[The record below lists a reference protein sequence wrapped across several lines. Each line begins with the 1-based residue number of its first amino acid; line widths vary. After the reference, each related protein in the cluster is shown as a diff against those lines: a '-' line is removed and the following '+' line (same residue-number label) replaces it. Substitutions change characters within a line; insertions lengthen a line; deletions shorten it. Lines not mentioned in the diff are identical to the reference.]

1 MNGPHQI
8 DSLDDPRIEPFRD
21 VRDRDLRGRDGL
33 FMAESELVLQRLL
46 RQPERLH
53 ALLLSPEKFS
63 RLEGALA
70 DLPDAVP
77 IYIADLE
84 LMGRIAGFHVHRG
97 VLATGQ
103 RPSSEELNASA
114 LLAGFKNSN
123 RCTLLMAT
131 GITNVDNMGSLFR
144 NAAAF
149 GVDAVI
155 LDANCC
161 DPLYRKSIRVSMG
174 HVLGMPWA
182 IAEDWV
188 ETLGLLRTSL
198 GMQVWAAECDSRSVP
213 ATSIGQPDRLAIV
226 MGPEGS
232 GLDERTL
239 EVCSSI
245 VEIPM
250 SIGVPSLNVAT
261 AAAILLWERSRVI
274 SEQRDQGSI
283 GC

>member
-8 DSLDDPRIEPFRD
+8 ESLDDPRIEPFRD

>member
-70 DLPDAVP
+70 NLPDAVP

-97 VLATGQ
+97 VLATGH
-103 RPSSEELNASA
+103 RPSSEELDAST

-155 LDANCC
+155 LNANCC
-161 DPLYRKSIRVSMG
+161 DPLYRKAIRVSMG

-188 ETLGLLRTSL
+188 ATLGLLRTSL

-213 ATSIGQPDRLAIV
+213 ATSTGQPDRLAIV

-239 EVCSSI
+239 EACSSI

-274 SEQRDQGSI
+274 SEQRDQRSI

>member
-8 DSLDDPRIEPFRD
+8 QSLDDPRIEPFRD

-63 RLEGALA
+63 RLEESLA
-70 DLPDAVP
+70 DLPDSVP
-77 IYIADLE
+77 VYVADLD

-97 VLATGQ
+97 VLATGH
-103 RPSSEELNASA
+103 RPSASELEVSGILERLDVS
-114 LLAGFKNSN
+114 SP
-123 RCTLLMAT
+123 CTLLMAT

-149 GVDAVI
+149 GIDAVL
-155 LDANCC
+155 LDVNCC
-161 DPLYRKSIRVSMG
+161 DPLYRKAIRVSMG

-182 IAEDWV
+182 IVEDWLG
-188 ETLGLLRTSL
+188 TLQMLQSEL
-198 GMQVWAAECDSRSVP
+198 GMEAWAAECDPRSVS
-213 ATSIGQPDRLAIV
+213 ATTLSEPDRLAIV

-232 GLDERTL
+232 GLDEQTL
-239 EVCSSI
+239 QACSSI

-250 SIGVPSLNVAT
+250 AAGVPSLNVAT
-261 AAAILLWERSRVI
+261 AAAILLWERSRRTA
-274 SEQRDQGSI
+274 EQMNRSSAGS
-283 GC
+283 